1 MRYILARIVSTL
13 AYFMIKLIGKDG
25 TYFPGKL
32 AIKICPEFLKYIKK
46 PKVIVGVTGTNGKTT
61 VCNMIIDILEDNGYR
76 VLSNRKGANIN
87 FGIASTFLE
96 AKGNYDIA
104 VLEIDERSSK
114 LIYPYIKPNYVVVT
128 NFFRDSIRRNAHTE
142 YIVSF
147 INGAIP
153 KDTIIVANGDD
164 IITTT
169 LASENKH
176 LYYGI
181 DKLDTDLDKC
191 INHVRDMR
199 ICPIC
204 HHELVYDYVRYH
216 HIGRCHCSNCDF
228 ESPKLDY
235 LAKVDFDN
243 MKMDYRYDT
252 KICTYPLVSRSIFN
266 TYNEVATITL
276 LTNLGLKP
284 NDIKQSLNKLNI
296 VETRYTKETIN
307 GVELITHLAK
317 GQNPVACSRVFDY
330 VKSESGSKIVIFLPD
345 DVEDNIKTSENITWL
360 YDTDFELLNDPSI
373 KKIIIGGPRY
383 LDNKLRLLLAG
394 IPEDK
399 FIVIPNELDTAN
411 YIDKDVD
418 KIFVLHDLHA
428 THLGFEIKK
437 RIKEIL
443 EDDQDE
449 NRNTL

>member
-1 MRYILARIVSTL
+1 MRYILALIVSRC

-32 AIKICPEFLKYIKK
+32 AIKICPDFLKHIKK

-61 VCNMIIDILEDNGYR
+61 VCNMIIDILEDNGYK

-96 AKGNYDIA
+96 AKGKYDIA

-142 YIVSF
+142 YITSF

-153 KDTIIVANGDD
+153 KETTLILNGDD
-164 IITTT
+164 LICSN
-169 LASENKH
+169 LAPENKH
-176 LYYGI
+176 IYYSI

-191 INHVRDMR
+191 INIVRDIR
-199 ICPIC
+199 ICPKC
-204 HHELVYDYVRYH
+204 LHELKYDYVRYH
-216 HIGRCHCSNCDF
+216 HIGKCHCTHCDF
-228 ESPKLDY
+228 ASPNADY
-235 LAKVDFDN
+235 LAKVDFKN
-243 MKMDYRYDT
+243 MKMDYKYDT
-252 KICTYPLVSRSIFN
+252 KICTYPLVSNSIFN
-266 TYNEVATITL
+266 TYNEVAAITL
-276 LTNLGLKP
+276 LTNLKLSP
-284 NDIKQSLNKLNI
+284 NNIKKSLSKLNI
-296 VETRYTKETIN
+296 VETRYTKEIVN

-330 VKSESGSKIVIFLPD
+330 VRNESGSKYVIFLPD
-345 DVEDNIKTSENITWL
+345 DVEDNIKTSENITWI
-360 YDTDFELLNDPSI
+360 YDTDFELLNDKSI

-394 IPEDK
+394 IKEDK

-418 KIFVLHDLHA
+418 KIFILHDLHA
-428 THLGFEIKK
+428 THLGFEIKT
-437 RIKEIL
+437 RIKKKL
-443 EDDQDE
+443 GDAK
-449 NRNTL
+449 